1 MKKYLAAILILSLV
15 LGAATYF
22 FVPLSSPTEICSTV
36 TQWSNDDKDAAR
48 LNHPMGLAWRESI
61 LYVADTENGVV
72 KKFRGDGSLVSEWKG
87 FKRPVAVTT
96 VGDVVYVADFLTDRI
111 SKLTSNGAL
120 IAQWGGYGKGEGEFD
135 APSGIAADSNG
146 YVYVADFYNHRIQK
160 FTGDGKFVVQWGG
173 QGRWNGRFHYP
184 TDVAVN
190 SRGEIFVADAYNHRI
205 QKFTQEGVYLAKWGG
220 LGYGISGKWFGWF
233 RLAKAVTVDSHNNV
247 YVADA
252 FNYRVQKFTDT
263 GELLGVWGKSQPG
276 EEQLVQY
283 PAGVAVA
290 SDGTIYVS
298 DFFKN
303 RIWKVECH

>member
-1 MKKYLAAILILSLV
+1 MKKYLAALAILSLLV
-15 LGAATYF
+15 VAAIYF
-22 FVPLSSPTEICSTV
+22 FVPLSSPKEVCTAV
-36 TQWSNDDKDAAR
+36 AQWTIENNEEAR
-48 LNHPMGLAWRESI
+48 LNHPMGLAWGDGF

-72 KKFRGDGSLVSEWKG
+72 KKFREDGSLVSEWTG
-87 FKRPVAVTT
+87 FKRPVAVT
-96 VGDVVYVADFLTDRI
+96 VVDKNVYVADFLTDRI
-111 SKLTSNGAL
+111 AKLTTDGTL

-135 APSGIAADSNG
+135 APSGIAADRNG

-160 FTGDGKFVVQWGG
+160 FTGDGEFVMQWGG
-173 QGRWNGRFHYP
+173 QGRGSGRFHYP
-184 TDVAVN
+184 TDVAV
-190 SRGEIFVADAYNHRI
+190 SQVEVFVADAYNHRI

-252 FNYRVQKFTDT
+252 FNYRVQKFTGE

-283 PAGVAVA
+283 PAGVTVA

-303 RIWKVECH
+303 RISKIECH

>member
-1 MKKYLAAILILSLV
+1 MKKYLAALVILSLLV
-15 LGAATYF
+15 VAAIYF
-22 FVPLSSPTEICSTV
+22 FVPLSSPKEVCTAV
-36 TQWSNDDKDAAR
+36 AQWTIENKEEAR
-48 LNHPMGLAWRESI
+48 LNHPMGLAWGDGF
-61 LYVADTENGVV
+61 LYVADTENGAI
-72 KKFRGDGSLVSEWKG
+72 KKFREDGSLVSEWTG
-87 FKRPVAVTT
+87 FKRPVAVT
-96 VGDVVYVADFLTDRI
+96 VVDKNVYVADFLTDRI
-111 SKLTSNGAL
+111 AKLTTDGTL

-135 APSGIAADSNG
+135 APSGIAADRNG

-160 FTGDGKFVVQWGG
+160 FTGDGEFLMQWGG
-173 QGRWNGRFHYP
+173 QGRGSGRFHYP
-184 TDVAVN
+184 TDIAV
-190 SRGEIFVADAYNHRI
+190 SEAGVFVADAYNHRI
-205 QKFTQEGVYLAKWGG
+205 QKFTREGAYLTKWGG

-252 FNYRVQKFTDT
+252 FNYRVQKFTDE

-283 PAGVAVA
+283 PAGVTVA

-303 RIWKVECH
+303 RISKIECH